1 MESLW
6 MMLGG
11 VVLFLFG
18 ITLLGEYLREFE
30 GGRAERLLRRAT
42 DGRGRGFLLGFLVT
56 AVVQSSSA
64 VTVMTVSLADAGIL
78 TLGQII
84 PVMIGSNLGT
94 TATAWLLCFRT
105 ETSGAPGLTVI
116 LACIGLLIYLVVPR
130 RRVWGGLL
138 LALFL
143 LLVGMER
150 MAVAAAPIAETE
162 AFRRLTEMAVNP
174 LTTLLA
180 GTIFTG
186 VIQSSSASIGLL
198 QAFSTAGSVTW
209 GMGVPLVLGGNI
221 GTCVTVLL
229 ASVGCG
235 ANAKRAAF
243 AHLKFNVLGTAA
255 LLPLWLLFGG
265 PMQDRIINPVGIAVV
280 HTAFN
285 LLSAVFLL
293 PVFDGLTGFFTLP
306 TKRRR
311 RLSPSL
317 PASIG
322 KRTAGTAFKEKKPA
336 RK

>member
-18 ITLLGEYLREFE
+18 ITLLGEYLRELE

-42 DGRGRGFLLGFLVT
+42 DGRWRGFLLGFLVT

-64 VTVMTVSLADAGIL
+64 VTIMTVSLADAGIL

-105 ETSGAPGLTVI
+105 ETSGAPELAVI
-116 LACIGLLIYLVVPR
+116 LACIGLLIYLLIPR

-150 MAVAAAPIAETE
+150 MAAASAPITETA

-174 LTTLLA
+174 LSTLLA

-243 AHLKFNVLGTAA
+243 AHLKFNILGTAV
-255 LLPLWLLFGG
+255 LLPLWLLFGA
-265 PMQDRIINPVGIAVV
+265 PLQDRLMNPVGIAVV

-285 LLSAVFLL
+285 LISAVFLL
-293 PVFDGLTGFFTLP
+293 PAFDGLTGFFRFP
-306 TKRRR
+306 AKRRR
-311 RLSPSL
+311 RLSCGFPIPKGRL
-317 PASIG
+317 
-322 KRTAGTAFKEKKPA
+322 
-336 RK
+336 

>member
-18 ITLLGEYLREFE
+18 ITLLGEYLRELE
-30 GGRAERLLRRAT
+30 GGRVLRRAT
-42 DGRGRGFLLGFLVT
+42 DGRWRGFLLGFLVT

-105 ETSGAPGLTVI
+105 ETSGAPELTVI
-116 LACIGLLIYLVVPR
+116 LACIGLLIYLLIPR
-130 RRVWGGLL
+130 RKVWGGLM

-143 LLVGMER
+143 LLVGMDR
-150 MAVAAAPIAETE
+150 MAAAAAPIAGTA
-162 AFRRLTEMAVNP
+162 AFHRLTKMAVNP
-174 LTTLLA
+174 LSTLLA

-221 GTCVTVLL
+221 GTCITVLL

-243 AHLKFNVLGTAA
+243 AHLKYNILGTVA
-255 LLPLWLLFGG
+255 LLPLWLLFGA
-265 PMQDRIINPVGIAVV
+265 PLQDRLINPVGIAMV

-285 LLSAVFLL
+285 LFSAVFLL
-293 PVFDGLTGFFTLP
+293 PAFDGVTGFFAFP
-306 TKRRR
+306 SKRRR
-311 RLSPSL
+311 KLSGSL
-317 PASIG
+317 RRPTG
-322 KRTAGTAFKEKKPA
+322 KRASGIAFGEKNSA

>member
-1 MESLW
+1 MQSLW
-6 MMLGG
+6 TMLGG

-18 ITLLGEYLREFE
+18 ITLLGEYLRELE
-30 GGRAERLLRRAT
+30 GGRAERMLRRAT
-42 DGRGRGFLLGFLVT
+42 DGRWRGFLLGFLVT

-105 ETSGAPGLTVI
+105 ETSAAPELAVI
-116 LACIGLLIYLVVPR
+116 LACIGLLIYLLVPR

-150 MAVAAAPIAETE
+150 MAAAAAPIAETA
-162 AFRRLTEMAVNP
+162 AFHRLTEMAVNP
-174 LTTLLA
+174 LSTLLA

-243 AHLKFNVLGTAA
+243 AHLKFNILGTAA
-255 LLPLWLLFGG
+255 LLPLWLLFGA
-265 PMQDRIINPVGIAVV
+265 PMQDRLMNPVGIAVV

-285 LLSAVFLL
+285 LISAVFLL
-293 PVFDGLTGFFTLP
+293 PAFDGLTGFFRLP

-311 RLSPSL
+311 GLSCGFPV
-317 PASIG
+317 PIG
-322 KRTAGTAFKEKKPA
+322 KRAAGAALGGKKPE

>member
-1 MESLW
+1 MQSLW
-6 MMLGG
+6 TMLGG

-18 ITLLGEYLREFE
+18 ITLLGEYLRELE

-42 DGRGRGFLLGFLVT
+42 NGRWRGFLLGFLVT

-78 TLGQII
+78 SLEQII

-105 ETSGAPGLTVI
+105 ETSAAPELTVI
-116 LACIGLLIYLVVPR
+116 LACIGLLIYLLVPR

-150 MAVAAAPIAETE
+150 MAAAAAPIAGTA
-162 AFRRLTEMAVNP
+162 AFRRLTELAVNP

-180 GTIFTG
+180 GAIFTG
-186 VIQSSSASIGLL
+186 IIQSSSASIGLL

-243 AHLKFNVLGTAA
+243 AHLKFNILGTVV
-255 LLPLWLLFGG
+255 LLPLWLLFGA
-265 PMQDRIINPVGIAVV
+265 PLHDRLINSVGIAVV
-280 HTAFN
+280 HTVFN

-293 PVFDGLTGFFTLP
+293 PAFDGLTGFFTFP
-306 TKRRR
+306 PKKRR
-311 RLSPSL
+311 RLSCGFPTQNR
-317 PASIG
+317 
-322 KRTAGTAFKEKKPA
+322 KRAAGTNFGKEQLA

>member
-18 ITLLGEYLREFE
+18 ITLLGEYLRELE

-42 DGRGRGFLLGFLVT
+42 EGRWRGFLLGFLVT

-64 VTVMTVSLADAGIL
+64 VTVMTVSLADTGIL

-105 ETSGAPGLTVI
+105 ETSSGPELTVI
-116 LACIGLLIYLVVPR
+116 IACIGLLLYLLVPR
-130 RRVWGGLL
+130 RKVWGGLL

-143 LLVGMER
+143 LFVGMER
-150 MAVAAAPIAETE
+150 MAAAAAPIAGTA
-162 AFRRLTEMAVNP
+162 AFRQLTEMAVNP
-174 LTTLLA
+174 LATLLA

-198 QAFSTAGSVTW
+198 QAFSTADSVTW

-243 AHLKFNVLGTAA
+243 AHLKYNIFGAAA

-265 PMQDRIINPVGIAVV
+265 PMQDRLIDPVGIAAV

-285 LLSAVFLL
+285 LISAVFLL
-293 PVFDGLTGFFTLP
+293 PAFDGLTGFFELP
-306 TKRRR
+306 EKGRQ
-311 RLSPSL
+311 RLPGGCPVRL
-317 PASIG
+317 G
-322 KRTAGTAFKEKKPA
+322 KRIFGVVSGGKRSV